1 MVQNKKK
8 IVSSTGS
15 AGRMCFDTRE
25 GALRT
30 AGLVRLPD
38 WSSSFI
44 LSSLGQL
51 RYSFGAREKV
61 ITGYVHRLQTL
72 GALSL

>member
-1 MVQNKKK
+1 MK

-30 AGLVRLPD
+30 AGLVRLLD
-38 WSSSFI
+38 
-44 LSSLGQL
+44 
-51 RYSFGAREKV
+51 
-61 ITGYVHRLQTL
+61 
-72 GALSL
+72 

>member
-1 MVQNKKK
+1 MCSATRGEVVCTKSCAVLSKKKKKGPLFEEEERMVQNKKK

-30 AGLVRLPD
+30 AGLVRLLD
-38 WSSSFI
+38 
-44 LSSLGQL
+44 
-51 RYSFGAREKV
+51 
-61 ITGYVHRLQTL
+61 
-72 GALSL
+72 

>member
-1 MVQNKKK
+1 MDQNKSK

-30 AGLVRLPD
+30 AELVRLLLD
-38 WSSSFI
+38 WSSLSYI
-44 LSSLGQL
+44 LDES
-51 RYSFGAREKV
+51 
-61 ITGYVHRLQTL
+61 
-72 GALSL
+72 